1 MKYNDIE
8 TVFRFNGVI
17 YECKEDAEQAKRC
30 DNIKQTLMS
39 VLDVNY
45 DSTFDEFWNA
55 FIRNE
60 RAIEL
65 ANSIKV

>member
-1 MKYNDIE
+1 MNGIE
-8 TVFRFNGVI
+8 TVYRFNGVI
-17 YECKEDAEQAKRC
+17 YDTKEDAEQARRC

-39 VLDVNY
+39 VLDVKY

-60 RAIEL
+60 NAISLTRSIEL
-65 ANSIKV
+65 